1 VKRLLTLI
9 ALLPAAAL
17 AGPGMLGTRTEAAPV
32 AGGSSP
38 VGILPMIQM
47 MVALAIVVALVK
59 FVLPKFLGKVAK
71 PTNQGEINIESTAAL
86 NASGSLHI
94 VTARGR
100 TLLIGATPTGMTC
113 LADLTEDAEEIS
125 LPEETSVAA
134 PTKFKSFEEML
145 ASATIPTP
153 EPAAAPA
160 RPVDDVA
167 RALERLRALED

>member
-1 VKRLLTLI
+1 MKRLATLV
-9 ALLPAAAL
+9 ALIPAAAF
-17 AGPGMLGTRTEAAPV
+17 AGPGMLGTRTEAGPSV

-47 MVALAIVVALVK
+47 MVALGIVIALVK
-59 FVLPKFLGKVAK
+59 YVLPKFMGKVAK
-71 PTNQGEINIESTAAL
+71 PTNAGEINIESTAAL

-113 LADLTEDAEEIS
+113 LADLTEDADDVTEEV
-125 LPEETSVAA
+125 PVAA
-134 PTKFKSFEEML
+134 PTKAKSFEELL
-145 ASATIPTP
+145 ASATIADP
-153 EPAAAPA
+153 EPAPA
-160 RPVDDVA
+160 RPVNDVA

>member
-1 VKRLLTLI
+1 MKRLATIVALI
-9 ALLPAAAL
+9 PAAAF
-17 AGPGMLGTRTEAAPV
+17 AGPGMLGTRTDATPSV

-38 VGILPMIQM
+38 VGIMSMIQM
-47 MVALAIVVALVK
+47 LVALGIVVALVK

-71 PTNQGEINIESTAAL
+71 PTSEGDITIESTASL

-94 VTARGR
+94 VSARGR

-113 LADLTEDAEEIS
+113 LADLTEDAEPAP
-125 LPEETSVAA
+125 LLEETPVAA
-134 PTKFKSFEEML
+134 PKKAQSFEEML
-145 ASATIPTP
+145 ASATIADPKP
-153 EPAAAPA
+153 APA

>member
-1 VKRLLTLI
+1 MKRLAAIVALI
-9 ALLPAAAL
+9 PVAAF
-17 AGPGMLGTRTEAAPV
+17 AGPGMLGTRTEATPTV

-38 VGILPMIQM
+38 VGIMPMIQM
-47 MVALAIVVALVK
+47 LVALGIVVALVK
-59 FVLPKFLGKVAK
+59 FVLPKFLGKVAR
-71 PTNQGEINIESTAAL
+71 PTNAGDINIESTAAL

-113 LADLTEDAEEIS
+113 LADLTDESTDEPEIV
-125 LPEETSVAA
+125 PVAA
-134 PTKFKSFEEML
+134 PTKAKSFEELL
-145 ASATIPTP
+145 ASATIADPKP
-153 EPAAAPA
+153 APA

>member
-1 VKRLLTLI
+1 MKRLATIVALI
-9 ALLPAAAL
+9 PAAAF
-17 AGPGMLGTRTEAAPV
+17 AGPGLLGTRTDATPAV

-38 VGILPMIQM
+38 VGIMPMIQM
-47 MVALAIVVALVK
+47 LVALGIVVALVK
-59 FVLPKFLGKVAK
+59 FVLPKFLGKVTK
-71 PTNQGEINIESTAAL
+71 PTSEGDITIESTAAL

-113 LADLTEDAEEIS
+113 LADLTED
-125 LPEETSVAA
+125 ETVVLETPVAA
-134 PTKFKSFEEML
+134 PKKAQTFEEML
-145 ASATIPTP
+145 ASATIADPTP
-153 EPAAAPA
+153 APA